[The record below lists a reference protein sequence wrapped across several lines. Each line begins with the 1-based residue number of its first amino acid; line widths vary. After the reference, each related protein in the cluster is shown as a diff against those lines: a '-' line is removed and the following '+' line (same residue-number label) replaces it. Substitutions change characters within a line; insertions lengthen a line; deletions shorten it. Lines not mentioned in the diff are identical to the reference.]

1 MHRGK
6 HGDQGSKVR
15 STAWFMLFLYL
26 LPDKLPAL
34 GATNRMIVMFCYN
47 RLYRRYLHLLP
58 ALITATDGNIR
69 WDIYPAMS
77 THFGSTVYNF
87 GGLKEKPSMP
97 FGPFLLA
104 RSSPCRGSGRVL
116 HGGRIAGRRL
126 GRVSGIE
133 AQTSLKLSIF
143 FPELGI
149 LRLEPV
155 YPCLQPSYLCLQP
168 LHSPHEIE
176 VILPLKRDHFF
187 LWGLI
192 GEHGQN
198 ELHTV
203 DSKHQIHR
211 DVNPLGEKQTSGTH
225 WVNGYNLPITSE

>member
-1 MHRGK
+1 
-6 HGDQGSKVR
+6 
-15 STAWFMLFLYL
+15 
-26 LPDKLPAL
+26 
-34 GATNRMIVMFCYN
+34 
-47 RLYRRYLHLLP
+47 
-58 ALITATDGNIR
+58 
-69 WDIYPAMS
+69 
-77 THFGSTVYNF
+77 
-87 GGLKEKPSMP
+87 MP

-104 RSSPCRGSGRVL
+104 RSSPCRGSARVL
-116 HGGRIAGRRL
+116 HRGRIAGRRF

-149 LRLEPV
+149 LRL
-155 YPCLQPSYLCLQP
+155 QP
-168 LHSPHEIE
+168 LHSLDEIE

-187 LWGLI
+187 LWWLI

-211 DVNPLGEKQTSGTH
+211 GVNPLGERQTSGTH
-225 WVNGYNLPITSE
+225 WVNGYRYSFAILRKTSDSRP